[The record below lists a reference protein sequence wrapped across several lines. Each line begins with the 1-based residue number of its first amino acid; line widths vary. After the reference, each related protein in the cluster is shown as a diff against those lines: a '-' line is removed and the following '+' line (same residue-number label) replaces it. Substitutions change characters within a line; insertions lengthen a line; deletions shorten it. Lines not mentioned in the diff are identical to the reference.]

1 MTALAETGQPRFA
14 VGSLVRAR
22 GREWVVLPES
32 EPDLLVLRAL
42 GATDAEITGILTDL
56 EDVQPA
62 TFAPPDPAQP
72 GDARSAALLRDAMR
86 LGFRSSTGPFRSF
99 GALSVEPRPYQLVPL
114 LMALKQDPVRLLI
127 ADDVGIGKTVE
138 SALIAAELLATG
150 TAQRLAVLAPPH
162 LAEQWQ
168 SELRTKFHIDA
179 APVLASTARRL
190 ERGLGIGESLFERHD
205 HVIVSTDFIKSER
218 HRDDFIR
225 VAPDLVI
232 VDEAHGFA
240 LGNDRGRQLRNELL
254 VKLAANTERHVV
266 LVTATPHSGNE
277 EAFRSLLALL
287 DPALKDLPED
297 LSGEENRRN
306 RERLARHL
314 VQRRRGDIA
323 TYLHTDTPFPERE
336 QADIT
341 YTLSPDYRRL
351 FDKAVNFARES
362 YHQAE
367 GDSRRQRVH
376 WWSALGLL
384 RSLGSSPAAAAATL
398 QSRAENALARTV
410 EEADELGR
418 RAVLDQAGDEDAES
432 LDVAPGARYADR
444 ETDADRP
451 ADGEQAE
458 DAVRS
463 GSWFD
468 ELRRDAV
475 ALAGE
480 KDAKLK
486 AAIKL
491 VDELLADGHTPILF
505 CRFIP
510 TAEYVA
516 HHLREHLAKR
526 RKDRVEVAAVTGL
539 LPPVEREERVAELA
553 AFDRHVL
560 VATDCL
566 SEGINLQE
574 DFDAVVHYDLSWNP
588 TRHEQREGRVDRYG
602 QPEPVVRTVTFYG
615 ANSPIDGIVLDVLLR
630 KHRKIREALGIA
642 VPVPTDS
649 AAVIDAILEGLITRG
664 KPGEA
669 AFEQLSLDID
679 AGAKEAD
686 RRLELEWQNAA
697 DREKRTRTL
706 YAQHTISPDEVHR
719 ELLATREAIGAG
731 ADVRQFVTTA
741 LRAYGATFTDTA
753 RGGLVG
759 NLAET
764 PIALREAI
772 GLPAGDDALELIKDK
787 ATTLERTDP
796 TVQAVA
802 AHTLDQALDFHTT
815 GQIAAR
821 CAAIRTSAV
830 TRRTTLLLVRL
841 RFHLIIRQGNRPER
855 RLLAEDA
862 RLLAFTGTAEQPE
875 WLADDAAEDLLAARP
890 EANVSTEQ
898 AISLLTRAIEGLPTL
913 DDELAR
919 VAGEHADT
927 LAATHRR
934 VREGARAGGAVRVT
948 AQLPVDVLGTYLLLP
963 AAAATGSGQ

>member
-1 MTALAETGQPRFA
+1 LTALAEPGQPRFA
-14 VGSLVRAR
+14 VGSLVRVR

-32 EPDLLVLRAL
+32 EPDLLVLRPL
-42 GATDAEITGILTDL
+42 GSTDAEIAGILTDL
-56 EDVQPA
+56 EEIQSA
-62 TFAPPDPAQP
+62 TFAPPDPTQP
-72 GDARSAALLRDAMR
+72 GDARSAALLRDALR
-86 LGFRSSTGPFRSF
+86 LGFRSSAGPFRSF
-99 GALSVEPRPYQLVPL
+99 GSLSVEPRPYQLVPL

-127 ADDVGIGKTVE
+127 ADDVGIGKTIE

-150 TAQRLAVLAPPH
+150 TARRLAVLTPPH

-168 SELRTKFHIDA
+168 SELQTKFHIA
-179 APVLASTARRL
+179 AVPVLASTARRL

-240 LGNDRGRQLRNELL
+240 LGNDRSRQLRNELL
-254 VKLAANTERHVV
+254 RKLAEDTDRHVV

-277 EAFRSLLALL
+277 DAFRSLLGVL
-287 DPALKDLPED
+287 DPALRDLPED
-297 LSGEENRRN
+297 LGGEENRRN

-336 QADIT
+336 QADVT
-341 YTLSPDYRRL
+341 YTLTPEYRRL
-351 FDKAVNFARES
+351 FDRAVNFARES
-362 YHQAE
+362 YHHAA

-432 LDVAPGARYADR
+432 LDVAPGARYTNGDTEVSR
-444 ETDADRP
+444 PERVVESDET
-451 ADGEQAE
+451 
-458 DAVRS
+458 VRS
-463 GSWFD
+463 DSWFE

-480 KDAKLK
+480 KDPKLK

-491 VDELLADGHTPILF
+491 VDGLLADGHNPILF

-526 RKDRVEVAAVTGL
+526 RKDPVEVAAVTGTL
-539 LPPVEREERVAELA
+539 APAEREERVAELA

-602 QPEPVVRTVTFYG
+602 QPEPTVRTVTFYG
-615 ANSPIDGIVLDVLLR
+615 ANSPIDGIVLEVLLR

-669 AFEQLSLDID
+669 AFEQLSLDLD
-679 AGAKEAD
+679 PGAKEAD

-697 DREKRTRTL
+697 DREKRRTL
-706 YAQHTISPDEVHR
+706 YAQHTIRTEEVHR
-719 ELLATREAIGAG
+719 ELLATREAVGAT

-741 LRAYGATFTDTA
+741 LRGYGATFTTTP
-753 RGGLVG
+753 RGGLVA

-764 PIALREAI
+764 PIALQEAI
-772 GLPAGDDALELIKDK
+772 GLPAGDDAVELIKEK
-787 ATTLERTDP
+787 TTSLERTDP
-796 TVQAVA
+796 VVQAVA
-802 AHTLDQALDFHTT
+802 AHTLDQALDSETH
-815 GQIAAR
+815 GRIAAR
-821 CAAIRTSAV
+821 CAAIRTTAV

-841 RFHLIIRQGNRPER
+841 RFHITIKQGNRPER

-862 RLLAFTGTAEQPE
+862 RVLAFTGTTDQTE
-875 WLADDAAEDLLAARP
+875 WLSDEASEQLLTANP
-890 EANVSTEQ
+890 DANVSSEQ
-898 AISLLTRAIEGLPTL
+898 AVSLLTRLINGLPGL
-913 DDELAR
+913 DGELGGIAT
-919 VAGEHADT
+919 EHADA

-934 VREGARAGGAVRVT
+934 VREGARSAGSVT
-948 AQLPVDVLGTYLLLP
+948 VSAQLPVDVLGSYLLLP
-963 AAAATGSGQ
+963 TATASGPGL